1 MLENIKNFHR
11 KTSSINP
18 RIGLQ
23 IYKPISFPSSK
34 PIYFWLAVKS
44 PPFFNFICG
53 LLEKKPN
60 FSSNPQS
67 SPFPPIQ
74 ITKIPSAVCSIYFF
88 HVVAFDWRRTKFADL
103 SPSDSISYHIFPK
116 IAPHPNQPSAYSG
129 PSASGPDLSI
139 VPSMLNSVR
148 WKFRTEP
155 ISLSLAEALTCLSS
169 MLASIR
175 SLRIHIFFV
184 REDRSW
190 AATKGSRSL
199 WVHPLQFLLRNPNFI
214 FIIVFTVSAPLLA
227 VHHVWAWR
235 LRF

>member
-1 MLENIKNFHR
+1 MLENIKNFHP

-23 IYKPISFPSSK
+23 ICKPISFPSSK

-44 PPFFNFICG
+44 PLFFFYLWPSG
-53 LLEKKPN
+53 EKAQL
-60 FSSNPQS
+60 FLQS
-67 SPFPPIQ
+67 AIRP
-74 ITKIPSAVCSIYFF
+74 
-88 HVVAFDWRRTKFADL
+88 L
-103 SPSDSISYHIFPK
+103 
-116 IAPHPNQPSAYSG
+116 SAYSNYKTAICSVFDLLLPRG
-129 PSASGPDLSI
+129 SFWLEAHQIRRPLSQRPHIISYLPKNSSAPEPTQRVLRTFRLGSGPES
-139 VPSMLNSVR
+139 PSLNAHSVR

-155 ISLSLAEALTCLSS
+155 ITLSLAEALTCLSS

-175 SLRIHIFFV
+175 ALRIHIFFV

-190 AATKGSRSL
+190 AAAKGSRSL
-199 WVHPLQFLLRNPNFI
+199 WVHPLQFLLRNPNFYY
-214 FIIVFTVSAPLLA
+214 FFVFTVSAPLLA